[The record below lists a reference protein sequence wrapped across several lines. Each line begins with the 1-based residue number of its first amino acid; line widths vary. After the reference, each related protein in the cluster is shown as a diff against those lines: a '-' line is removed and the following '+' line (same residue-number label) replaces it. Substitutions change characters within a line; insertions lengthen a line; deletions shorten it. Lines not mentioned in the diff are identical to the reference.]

1 MSNSVFLKPDE
12 NGNWGKV
19 GTDAAGSMS
28 EQLVFQSGA
37 TAVSDGTVADVSGYT
52 SLRVYVTIGST
63 SNTVTGQGSDDG
75 VTYYTQVPITSST
88 SGISAN
94 GTYIYN
100 VTGFKFFRLRV
111 SAYVSG
117 SVTVT
122 GYASV
127 GDYSS
132 PVTTGSFGALDTNSQ
147 NGVLLG
153 VGAYNLLF
161 DGSAWARQRS
171 AWGAGD
177 AHNSAGLGTTALMGF
192 NGSTWDRVRT
202 VGAGDGIGTGLL
214 AQGGYVWDS
223 TGLVW
228 NRARSANGV
237 GDGTTGTTMFAQSL
251 MAFNGTSWD
260 RVRSVNT
267 GQLRT
272 TLYSSS
278 GAEPNIG
285 NTLASDNTTL
295 ANGLVSNAVQWAYNG
310 AAFDKVRVGKV
321 YKYIEFLNLANA
333 TATTVWTP
341 ASGKK
346 FRLMGVSISVSGT
359 NAAVHLRDGAGG
371 TVFHTARASG
381 TDTKDFYFG
390 NGYLSTAANN
400 VLEIYNL
407 TGSTINVHVTAW
419 GTEE

>member
-37 TAVSDGTVADVSGYT
+37 TATGDGTVADVSGYT
-52 SLRVYVTIGST
+52 SLRVYVTIGSV

-111 SAYVSG
+111 STYVSG

-132 PVTTGSFGALDTNSQ
+132 PVTTGSFGALDTNSV

-161 DGSAWARQRS
+161 DGTNWTRHRTASS
-171 AWGAGD
+171 DGSG
-177 AHNSAGLGTTALMGF
+177 SAGVAQSGLMGY
-192 NGSTWDRVRT
+192 NGTNWDRVRT
-202 VGAGDGIGTGLL
+202 I
-214 AQGGYVWDS
+214 
-223 TGLVW
+223 
-228 NRARSANGV
+228 
-237 GDGTTGTTMFAQSL
+237 
-251 MAFNGTSWD
+251 
-260 RVRSVNT
+260 NT

-272 TLYSSS
+272 TVYNSSGTELLYVAPASVTDGSALSS
-278 GAEPNIG
+278 GAG
-285 NTLASDNTTL
+285 T
-295 ANGLVSNAVQWAYNG
+295 LVSNVNFGFNG
-310 AAFDKVRVGKV
+310 TNFDRVRVGKV
-321 YKYIEFLNLANA
+321 YKHIEYLTLPDA
-333 TATTVWTP
+333 TGTTIWTP

-346 FRLMGVSISVSGT
+346 FRLMGISVSCGS
-359 NAAVHLRDGAGG
+359 AGRLALRDGS
-371 TVFHTARASG
+371 TG
-381 TDTKDFYFG
+381 TDFIVRFLYAGADTKNFDFG
-390 NGYLSTAANN
+390 NGYLSLQADR
-400 VLEIYNL
+400 VLELRNNSGA
-407 TGSTINVHVTAW
+407 TVNAWVTAW